1 MFRIWLKNQ
10 RKMVMVGDQDWHRYV
25 ITLDGRVIGPG
36 GYPVDAVV
44 MRRSNLR
51 DKTGRHIYYGDIVK
65 TDSGKIIEIKWLGNA
80 SVIAP
85 EIVDGKCVIIGHMFD
100 PLRVSPTNPGLLL

>member
-10 RKMVMVGDQDWHRYV
+10 RKMVMVGDPDWHRYV

-36 GYPVDAVV
+36 GYTVDAVV

-51 DKTGRHIYYGDIVK
+51 DRTGRYIYYGDVVR
-65 TDSGKIIEIKWLGNA
+65 TDTGMIIEVRWIGNA
-80 SVIAP
+80 SIIAP
-85 EIVDGKCVIIGHMFD
+85 EIVNGKCVVIGHMFD
-100 PLRVSPTNPGLLL
+100 PLRVVSTNPGLLR